1 MPDDYPTQSDPG
13 SQPGSGPAQAAE
25 PGLPAAGAADR
36 DSGEDRETGGQST
49 GDTGTTDGRGGRDG
63 RGAWAIAAALCV
75 LLGAVASVLGA
86 RAVASND
93 KSGVRTTFQQSS
105 NAIAS
110 TVKLAIQ
117 RQEELTVA
125 ASTYFAAN
133 PKATPAEFARWARWA
148 RTRRRYPELDA
159 LGLLPAPPPAPPAV
173 ARPAPAGAQAA
184 AGSTEAAPASG
195 ETSSNQA
202 STSVQAS
209 SPSTQASST
218 SAHASSLSTQTSTAA
233 VHPSPPTVHA
243 SPAQLLSRDTGLSV
257 YTRFSAGGRQLL
269 AVETPVYRGNVTP
282 HTVFGRTAASVGW
295 LRAVLVPGAMLAQ
308 VRVGHPGYALGLT
321 YRNGTS
327 NLVFSSG
334 APVMG
339 AQSSTNDLHDGWTV
353 TSFGPAVD
361 ANVFAD
367 RDALAVLIGGILL
380 SVLLGLL
387 VDVIGAARASLP
399 APAPTDAEAQAGE
412 DAGELPDKYLY
423 EPVTGLPNREL
434 TLDRAERMVAR
445 AGRDSGMLAG
455 ALFVDIDQLHEV
467 NEKLGITAG
476 NQLLKIV
483 GERLL
488 DVVRAGDTVGRLDGD
503 EFVVLVES
511 AARGVRLDSLAQR
524 MIESL
529 HKPIELDDFGPSFVL
544 TASIG
549 VAFGRYATPEDL
561 LRDAHVALVSA
572 KTAGKDRYTLFN
584 ANMRTVIEGRA
595 VLEAELSTAL
605 AEGQFFL
612 LYEPIYELS
621 TRRVA
626 GLQALIRWRHPTQG
640 VLAPGDFIPLAEETG
655 LIVPIGRFALEE
667 ACGRAAAWDVAR
679 GAGADPAV
687 PAVGPGS
694 HIGVSVKVSP
704 HQLNRDGFV
713 TDVQRALQQSGI
725 EPALLTLE
733 IPETALLRDLAA
745 AAERLR
751 EIKRLGV
758 SIAID
763 DFGGSGYAHQADL
776 QQLPLDSLRVD
787 RRSLAASED
796 ESYRDWLLEAI
807 LLVGRDLALTVVA
820 TGIETHEQ
828 MAALRTLGCTMAQG
842 ALLGAPAPADAVSS
856 LFDVELPPVGAVPPV
871 AVAASGPAGVP
882 EAVGAPGAAGAP
894 EAAGAPAAAGA
905 PGAAVGPTVN

>member
-1 MPDDYPTQSDPG
+1 MPDDDTPQTDPAPDSVPEG
-13 SQPGSGPAQAAE
+13 VAEAVPETVAE
-25 PGLPAAGAADR
+25 PGQVEPVGDPAPR
-36 DSGEDRETGGQST
+36 
-49 GDTGTTDGRGGRDG
+49 G
-63 RGAWAIAAALCV
+63 RGAWIAVAVSCV
-75 LLGAVASVLGA
+75 LAGTVASVLGA
-86 RAVASND
+86 RAVAHSD
-93 KSGVRTTFQQSS
+93 ARKTEASFHQGSQ
-105 NAIAS
+105 AIAS

-125 ASTYFAAN
+125 AATYFAAN
-133 PKATPAEFARWARWA
+133 PKATPAEFATWVRWA

-159 LGLLPAPPPAPPAV
+159 IGLLPAPPKPAPVPKPATV
-173 ARPAPAGAQAA
+173 NTSPTDTSSTSTVVSSTSANGSHTPVEAPSPPARPAPA
-184 AGSTEAAPASG
+184 P
-195 ETSSNQA
+195 
-202 STSVQAS
+202 
-209 SPSTQASST
+209 
-218 SAHASSLSTQTSTAA
+218 
-233 VHPSPPTVHA
+233 VHL
-243 SPAQLLSRDTGLSV
+243 SPALLLSRDTGLST
-257 YTRFSAGGRQLL
+257 YHQIAAGHRQAL
-269 AVETPVYRGNVTP
+269 AVVTPVYRGNVTP
-282 HTVFGRTAASVGW
+282 HSVFGRTAASVGW
-295 LRAVLVPGAMLAQ
+295 LREVLIPEAILGQ
-308 VRVGHPGYALGLT
+308 VLTGHPGYAVQLS

-327 NLVFSSG
+327 NLPFAGGVPRSG
-334 APVMG
+334 A
-339 AQSSTNDLHDGWTV
+339 QNTTLDLHDGWTV
-353 TSFGPAVD
+353 RSFGPAPGAKVL
-361 ANVFAD
+361 AD
-367 RDALAVLIGGILL
+367 KNALAVLIGGVLV

-387 VDVIGAARASLP
+387 VDILGAAYVAGQPPSP
-399 APAPTDAEAQAGE
+399 APAESEEQETGV
-412 DAGELPDKYLY
+412 LPDHHLY

-455 ALFVDIDQLHEV
+455 ALFVDIDQLREV
-467 NEKLGITAG
+467 NEKLGQEAG

-483 GERLL
+483 GERLE

-524 MIESL
+524 MIEAL

-561 LRDAHVALVSA
+561 LRDAHVALLSA

-605 AEGQFFL
+605 AEQQFFL
-612 LYEPIYELS
+612 LYEPIYDLS
-621 TRRVA
+621 TRKVA
-626 GLQALIRWRHPTQG
+626 GLQALIRWQHPTQG
-640 VLAPGDFIPLAEETG
+640 VLAPEDFIPLAEETG

-667 ACGRAAAWDVAR
+667 ACGRAAAWDVAGHR
-679 GAGADPAV
+679 V
-687 PAVGPGS
+687 
-694 HIGVSVKVSP
+694 GVSVKVSA
-704 HQLNRDGFV
+704 HQLNRDGFT

-725 EPALLTLE
+725 EPSLLTLE

-745 AAERLR
+745 AADRLR

-787 RRSLAASED
+787 RSSLAASED
-796 ESYRDWLLEAI
+796 ESYRSWLLEAI

-828 MAALRTLGCTMAQG
+828 MATLRTLGCTMAQG
-842 ALLGAPAPADAVSS
+842 ALLGAPAPADAVAS
-856 LFDVELPPVGAVPPV
+856 LFDVELPPVAAPV
-871 AVAASGPAGVP
+871 AAVAA
-882 EAVGAPGAAGAP
+882 
-894 EAAGAPAAAGA
+894 
-905 PGAAVGPTVN
+905 PTIS